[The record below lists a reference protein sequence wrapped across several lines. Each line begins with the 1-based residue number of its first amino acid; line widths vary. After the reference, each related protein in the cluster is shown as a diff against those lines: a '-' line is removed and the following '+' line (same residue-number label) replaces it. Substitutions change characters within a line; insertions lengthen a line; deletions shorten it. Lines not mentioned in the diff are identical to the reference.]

1 MIGCPLQ
8 TFVVVVAFSNVLC
21 SAILIASILLEST
34 VEISPKA
41 FLDNGYACGAPI
53 TCKCIWGSVHKTR
66 IADVIVF
73 ITWRYIT
80 EQAPSSYS
88 DQMLKKKQHDLF
100 LIPTEL
106 KQSKLL
112 DSKYRWR
119 WQQKQ
124 NFARDP
130 FSVSKQLIT
139 NK

>member
-34 VEISPKA
+34 VEIFPKA

-53 TCKCIWGSVHKTR
+53 TCKCIWDSVHKTR

-88 DQMLKKKQHDLF
+88 DQMLKKSSMIYF
-100 LIPTEL
+100 
-106 KQSKLL
+106 
-112 DSKYRWR
+112 WF
-119 WQQKQ
+119 QQNWSNQ
-124 NFARDP
+124 NCSTQNIAEDD
-130 FSVSKQLIT
+130 
-139 NK
+139 NKNKSLQGIHLAFPNN